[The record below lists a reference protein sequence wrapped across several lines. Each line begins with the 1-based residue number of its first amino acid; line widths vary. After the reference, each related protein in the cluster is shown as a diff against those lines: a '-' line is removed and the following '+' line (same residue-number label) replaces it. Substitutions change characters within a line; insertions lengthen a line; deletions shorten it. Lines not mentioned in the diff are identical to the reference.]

1 MRKARSTKQT
11 KHVHSQL
18 LEIVMDPQAQYEL
31 ARCYMLVGG
40 RGDVKQAFAWL
51 HKAAAEG
58 HPAAHFELGWFY
70 LVGVGAKTDEKQAV
84 LWFVKAAS
92 QGYAST
98 HSIRDEIRVQ
108 YFRGFAFR
116 SRLSL

>member
-1 MRKARSTKQT
+1 MFAR
-11 KHVHSQL
+11 L
-18 LEIVMDPQAQYEL
+18 LAQREEEALYWVRRAAELGHAQAQYEL

-58 HPAAHFELGWFY
+58 HPAAQFELGWFY

-108 YFRGFAFR
+108 
-116 SRLSL
+116 